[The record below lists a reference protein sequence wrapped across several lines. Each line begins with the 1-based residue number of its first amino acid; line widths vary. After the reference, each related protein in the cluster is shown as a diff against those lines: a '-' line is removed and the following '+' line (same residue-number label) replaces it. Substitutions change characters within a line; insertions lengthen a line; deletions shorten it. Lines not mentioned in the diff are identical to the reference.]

1 MHSHDLFASDT
12 QEKFTFLIVIM
23 LMLKNVSVSIDLL
36 EMIKDKKI

>member
-12 QEKFTFLIVIM
+12 LEKFTFPIVIM
-23 LMLKNVSVSIDLL
+23 LMLKNVSVFIDLL